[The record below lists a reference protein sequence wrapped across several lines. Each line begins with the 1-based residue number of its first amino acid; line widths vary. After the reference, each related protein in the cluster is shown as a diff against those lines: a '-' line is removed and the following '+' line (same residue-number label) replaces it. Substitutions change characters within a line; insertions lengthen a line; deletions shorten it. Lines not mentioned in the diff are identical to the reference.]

1 MGVRPSPC
9 GGETQRAATP
19 PAPKSPPSCA
29 KAQPDPPQHRHI
41 EGEGGARTAAPTA
54 RKGPPHLLHNFPRG
68 AQGPPPPNPTDGGG
82 EKGGGRGGGGSTPR
96 GTAGRRGTA
105 PLRTPQWVYGVFP
118 PPGARPNSADNGA
131 EPSAPGGGRG
141 IEVSGRPA
149 ARLNTGGGGGG
160 GSTAKILPFFIKNH
174 C

>member
-82 EKGGGRGGGGSTPR
+82 EKGGVGGEGAQLHAGLLGEGERPPFGPPNGFMGFSPPR
-96 GTAGRRGTA
+96 GSAELRG
-105 PLRTPQWVYGVFP
+105 QWG
-118 PPGARPNSADNGA
+118 NGA

-149 ARLNTGGGGGG
+149 ARLNTGGGGG
-160 GSTAKILPFFIKNH
+160 TAKILPFFIKNH